1 LIELGSNEELHKTH
15 KNNKINNQQREMQ
28 RKFRSNRIPTDT
40 NAKFGFKPKR
50 KRIFVFL
57 VAFSSISSV
66 LLFMAASSL
75 FAGSRHFDSV
85 LYQAVETSKITHV
98 DLPLAATSSSS
109 CYPKMG
115 LIPLKHRDQLGD
127 LAEKHGLKSGIEIG
141 VKEGDFARTML
152 SNWKSCEKYHL
163 VDLWAQQTNYKD
175 VANVNNAVQEDF
187 YQRAKTVLGEHKHKT
202 EFHRMLSTEASKKF
216 EKESIDFIY
225 VDARHDY
232 CGVKEDLEHYW
243 PILKPGGIMAGHD
256 YMENSEVRN
265 QDWGLCEDGTRNEMA
280 VKGAVND
287 FFVPK
292 GLTISVTYIKRRQ
305 KSTWMVQKPL
315 C

>member
-1 LIELGSNEELHKTH
+1 M
-15 KNNKINNQQREMQ
+15 INLEPQ
-28 RKFRSNRIPTDT
+28 
-40 NAKFGFKPKR
+40 
-50 KRIFVFL
+50 L
-57 VAFSSISSV
+57 
-66 LLFMAASSL
+66 AASS
-75 FAGSRHFDSV
+75 
-85 LYQAVETSKITHV
+85 T
-98 DLPLAATSSSS
+98 SS

-127 LAEKHGLKSGIEIG
+127 LLEKHGLKSGIEIG

-187 YQRAKTVLGEHKHKT
+187 YQRAKTAVGEHKLKT
-202 EFHRMLSTEASKKF
+202 QFHRMLSTEASKNF

-287 FFVPK
+287 FFAPK

>member
-1 LIELGSNEELHKTH
+1 MQRTVHSHNNRISNE
-15 KNNKINNQQREMQ
+15 MQ
-28 RKFRSNRIPTDT
+28 LLPPNASNSK
-40 NAKFGFKPKR
+40 AKFAPKTKT
-50 KRIFVFL
+50 KRNVFL
-57 VAFSSISSV
+57 AAFSTSIF
-66 LLFMAASSL
+66 LFMAAFL
-75 FAGSRHFDSV
+75 FASRRNFDNV
-85 LYQAVETSKITHV
+85 LYQPAETSIAHV
-98 DLPLAATSSSS
+98 EPLSAPSSTPT

-115 LIPLKHRDQLGD
+115 LWPVTHRRQLGD

-141 VKEGDFARTML
+141 VKEGGFARMML
-152 SNWKSCEKYHL
+152 RNWKSCEKYHL

-175 VANVNNAVQEDF
+175 AANVNNTVQEQF
-187 YQRAKTVLGEHKHKT
+187 YQRAQTVLGEYKHKT

-243 PILKPGGIMAGHD
+243 PILKQGGIIAGHD
-256 YMENSEVRN
+256 YHENGEIRN
-265 QDWGLCEDGTRNEMA
+265 QDWSLCEDGTRNEMA

-292 GLTISVTYIKRRQ
+292 GLTISLTDYGRPKWF
-305 KSTWMVQKPL
+305 SWMVQKPL